1 VYGDL
6 VALPELLVPLLP
18 TLALEPPVVVPVEL
32 WLDDPQAA
40 ATSPSAAAAA
50 TAFQRLPIKV

>member
-1 VYGDL
+1 L
-6 VALPELLVPLLP
+6 ALPELLLPLLP

-40 ATSPSAAAAA
+40 ATRPSDAATA
-50 TAFQRLPIKV
+50 TAFQRLPIKI